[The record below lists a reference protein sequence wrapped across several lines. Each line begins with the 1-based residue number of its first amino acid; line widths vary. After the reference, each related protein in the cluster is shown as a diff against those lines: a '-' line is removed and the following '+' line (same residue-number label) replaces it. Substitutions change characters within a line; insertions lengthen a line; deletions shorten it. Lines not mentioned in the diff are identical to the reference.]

1 MPRIAGSK
9 RLAALVAAGALAY
22 ASTLIPS
29 PSGLQRI
36 TAYEGTRNV
45 AYLDSVGVPTI
56 CTGSTRAVR
65 IGQVAKPGECAERLR
80 EDSTY
85 AGKALGRLVLVPVT
99 QGQYDALVSLTF
111 NIGGTA
117 FGQSTL
123 LRRLNSGDCYGTA
136 REFDRWVYAGGKR
149 LAGLVKRRQ
158 DERKHFE
165 RDCPVWAS

>member
-9 RLAALVAAGALAY
+9 RLAALLAAGVLAY
-22 ASTLIPS
+22 ASTLTPS
-29 PSGLQRI
+29 PSGLGRI
-36 TAYEGTRNV
+36 TAYEGTRST

-65 IGQVAKPGECAERLR
+65 IGQVAAPGECAQRLR

-85 AGKALGRLVLVPVT
+85 AGKALGRLVQVPVT
-99 QGQYDALVSLTF
+99 QGQYDALVSFVF
-111 NIGGTA
+111 NVGPSA
-117 FGQSTL
+117 FAQSTM
-123 LRRLNSGDCYGTA
+123 LRRLNQGDCHGAA
-136 REFDRWVYAGGKR
+136 REFPRWVNAGGKR

-165 RDCPVWAS
+165 RDCDVWAS